1 MNKTTKII
9 LLVIFIVIIILAGIW
24 YGEIKKS
31 KEKGKETIKIGAI
44 LPLTGN
50 AAKKGEYEAQGALM
64 AVEEINSQGGIK
76 GKKIELLIED
86 SGTDPKKGIS
96 AFRKLVEID
105 KVSCLIGGLSSVGM
119 PLKDLIEENK
129 IPTIWVS
136 AHPDF
141 LTGTKYIFR
150 NLPTSAQFVEAL
162 SNFIY
167 QEFKLSKIG
176 ILYMNDDYG
185 VSLKDEFEKIFPGTI
200 LFKEQYDKDGKDF
213 RTQIIKAKEKNPEVI
228 FIAGYGTATGILI
241 KQLREMEVD
250 AQLCGPIGIAQ
261 VDTKKSA
268 GLAIKGVIYPEFID
282 NSKEEVKKFKEKYMA
297 KYGQEPGVDSFLGY
311 NSIKLLAYAIEKS
324 GLDPDLI
331 VDTLSNLRNFKSAS
345 GMLNIK
351 NKEVRYEI
359 TIKKIE

>member
-9 LLVIFIVIIILAGIW
+9 SLLACIGILVAGTW
-24 YGEIKKS
+24 LGVVKKS
-31 KEKGKETIKIGAI
+31 NKDKRETTKIGAI

-50 AAKKGEYEAQGALM
+50 AAKKGEYEVQGALM
-64 AVEEINSQGGIK
+64 AVEEINSQGEIK

-105 KVSCLIGGLSSVGM
+105 KVCCLIGALSSIGM

-141 LTGTKYIFR
+141 LTGTRYIFR
-150 NLPTSAQFVEAL
+150 NLPTSVQFVEAL

-167 QEFKLSKIG
+167 QELKLSKIG
-176 ILYMNDDYG
+176 ILYMNDEYG
-185 VSLKDEFEKIFPGTI
+185 VSLKDEFEKIFPGAI

-213 RTQIIKAKEKNPEVI
+213 RTQIIKMKEKNPEVI

-241 KQLREMEVD
+241 KQLREMKVE
-250 AQLCGPIGIAQ
+250 AQLCAPIGIAQ
-261 VDTKKSA
+261 ADTKKTA

-282 NSKEEVKKFKEKYMA
+282 DSKEEVKNFKEKYIK
-297 KYGQEPGVDSFLGY
+297 KYNQEPGVDSFLAY

-324 GLDPDLI
+324 DFNPDSI
-331 VDTLSNLRNFKSAS
+331 VKTLSNLKNFKSAT

-351 NKEVRYEI
+351 NKEVQYEI
-359 TIKKIE
+359 TIKKVE